1 MANFTNNFENRAAR
15 PGLHRVW
22 MPLHD
27 DGRAPLISIWIDPTM
42 TAFEPQPHQ
51 ESLECSVIGDTA
63 FSEEVEDSMRC
74 LGVAPVSAR
83 TVAEIF
89 R

>member
-27 DGRAPLISIWIDPTM
+27 NGRAPLISIWIDPTM

-51 ESLECSVIGDTA
+51 ESLESSVIGGTA
-63 FSEEVEDSMRC
+63 IAGDVEDSMRC

>member
-1 MANFTNNFENRAAR
+1 MANITNNFENRAAR

-27 DGRAPLISIWIDPTM
+27 NGRAPLISIWIDPTM

-63 FSEEVEDSMRC
+63 FSEEVEDSMRRI
-74 LGVAPVSAR
+74 GVAPVSAR

-89 R
+89 Q